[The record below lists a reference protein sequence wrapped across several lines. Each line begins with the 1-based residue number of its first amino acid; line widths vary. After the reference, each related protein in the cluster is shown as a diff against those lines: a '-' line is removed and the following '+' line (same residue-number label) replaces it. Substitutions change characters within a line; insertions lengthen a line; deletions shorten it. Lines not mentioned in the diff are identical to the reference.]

1 MRVKCFRLKL
11 FFALCTCFGLLA
23 GAQTKTITGSVVT
36 TGGEP
41 VIGATIM
48 IDDSQIGT
56 TTDADG
62 RFVITGVPNSA
73 KNVSITYVG
82 MKKAT
87 VAITPQMKIEMQS
100 SVEELDEVFVV
111 AYGTA
116 KKSSFAGSAALVKA
130 GDIKDVATTT
140 FENALNGKVAGLQI
154 TNNSGQAGSAPAIR
168 IRGIGSM
175 NAGNEPLYVIDGVP
189 VASGNIRQMKGAQGW
204 FLASDYFLNRLSED
218 ASDVRWG
225 VMGND
230 EYWRDTDID
239 RKGACYKYLGGTG
252 LAGDG
257 KSTITAVNIKVL
269 RLSEV
274 YLIASEAALHAT
286 TPDADKAAT
295 YLNAIRCRA
304 TQLPVATAATV
315 SDDMILDERSKEL
328 FGEGNRFFD
337 MIRLNRSIT
346 YNDDFQNVPVSTR
359 EKTIDRTFYKIVL
372 PISQDEINANPAL
385 ASQQNPG
392 Y

>member
-11 FFALCTCFGLLA
+11 LFALCTCFGLLA

-140 FENALNGKVAGLQI
+140 FENALKGKVAGLQI

-175 NAGNEPLYVIDGVP
+175 NAGNESLYVIDGVP
-189 VASGNIRQMKGAQGW
+189 VASGNIGQMKVLKIG
-204 FLASDYFLNRLSED
+204 FLQ
-218 ASDVRWG
+218 
-225 VMGND
+225 
-230 EYWRDTDID
+230 
-239 RKGACYKYLGGTG
+239 
-252 LAGDG
+252 
-257 KSTITAVNIKVL
+257 
-269 RLSEV
+269 
-274 YLIASEAALHAT
+274 
-286 TPDADKAAT
+286 
-295 YLNAIRCRA
+295 AI
-304 TQLPVATAATV
+304 
-315 SDDMILDERSKEL
+315 
-328 FGEGNRFFD
+328 
-337 MIRLNRSIT
+337 
-346 YNDDFQNVPVSTR
+346 
-359 EKTIDRTFYKIVL
+359 
-372 PISQDEINANPAL
+372 IS
-385 ASQQNPG
+385 
-392 Y
+392 

>member
-1 MRVKCFRLKL
+1 M
-11 FFALCTCFGLLA
+11 
-23 GAQTKTITGSVVT
+23 
-36 TGGEP
+36 
-41 VIGATIM
+41 
-48 IDDSQIGT
+48 
-56 TTDADG
+56 
-62 RFVITGVPNSA
+62 
-73 KNVSITYVG
+73 
-82 MKKAT
+82 
-87 VAITPQMKIEMQS
+87 
-100 SVEELDEVFVV
+100 
-111 AYGTA
+111 
-116 KKSSFAGSAALVKA
+116 VKA

-189 VASGNIRQMKGAQGW
+189 VASGNIGQMKGAQGW

-304 TQLPVATAATV
+304 TQLPAATAATV